1 MNGKRENG
9 LLGDGMVLKFL
20 ESMVAFFSSR
30 RNLLKIRVK
39 SELIAACGNR
49 CDLCPAFNENAS
61 SLFLRKRISKGW
73 KKYFNMEI
81 APEEIDCVGCRNK
94 GKVIDRHCPV
104 RACVR
109 KNSVDTCA
117 ECSHFIC
124 GKLKPRVKLVEEIT
138 NEFPNIPR
146 RDYKYFIRPY
156 DSLPRLNHIRQ
167 RKGIKKGRK

>member
-1 MNGKRENG
+1 MIK
-9 LLGDGMVLKFL
+9 KFF
-20 ESMVAFFSSR
+20 EKTVEFFRSR
-30 RNLLKIRVK
+30 RNLLKLRVK

-73 KKYFNMEI
+73 KKYFDMEVLPDDI
-81 APEEIDCVGCRNK
+81 NCVGCRNK

-104 RACVR
+104 RSCVR

-117 ECSHFIC
+117 ECPHFIC
-124 GKLKPRVKLVEEIT
+124 GKVKPRVNLVEEIR
-138 NEFPNIPR
+138 NEFPRISR

-156 DSLPRLNHIRQ
+156 DSLPRLKLIRQ
-167 RKGIKKGRK
+167 KNGVKKKPK